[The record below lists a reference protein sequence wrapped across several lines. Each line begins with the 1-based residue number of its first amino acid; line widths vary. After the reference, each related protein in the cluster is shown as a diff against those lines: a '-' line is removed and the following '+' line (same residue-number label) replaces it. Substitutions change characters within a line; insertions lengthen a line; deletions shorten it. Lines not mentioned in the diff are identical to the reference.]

1 VTGKYMEENM
11 HELPSL
17 YFDSGRIRI
26 ESLFR
31 AEKTLAEISAGS
43 PDKMPQKVR
52 DVYGGLCF
60 PPAPAE
66 RPYTFASIVL
76 SSDGKM
82 AFGDDPKGPVIA
94 SANKLDPDGALADF
108 WVLNMLRSYADAVIM
123 GARTL
128 QAEPE
133 AAACVFCRELARDRL
148 AVMHKKSRHPL
159 NVVVSFDGTDIPL
172 DHAIFNYPDLT
183 LMIATSEAGGVHLDK
198 SLGSRRRRIFG
209 PYRDASAITGS
220 PGGEPSPDLAEIRS
234 AVEDPEVLPI
244 LLTGSGSQ
252 TDSVLLL
259 LALRLIGVERLCV
272 EAPSYMWHLLN
283 NRCMDEMFI
292 NYSMLFA
299 GGPASPG
306 AAGPFTSLVHPH
318 AELLML
324 GMHQH
329 NFIYTRQKLR
339 YD

>member
-1 VTGKYMEENM
+1 MREP
-11 HELPSL
+11 PSL
-17 YFDSGRIRI
+17 RFDSGSIRI
-26 ESLFR
+26 EPLFR
-31 AEKTLAEISAGS
+31 AEEALAEISALS
-43 PDKMPQKVR
+43 PDRMPQKVC

-60 PPAPAE
+60 PPAPAA
-66 RPYTFASIVL
+66 RPYTFASLVL

-108 WVLNMLRSYADAVIM
+108 WVLNMLRAYADAVIM

-133 AAACVFCRELARDRL
+133 TAAYVFCGELADDRI
-148 AVMHKKSRHPL
+148 AVMRKKSRHPL

-172 DHAIFNYPDLT
+172 DHAVFDSRGLSS
-183 LMIATSEAGGVHLDK
+183 MIATSEAGGAYLDK
-198 SLGSRRRRIFG
+198 ALGKRRRRIFG
-209 PYRDASAITGS
+209 PYRDAAGS
-220 PGGEPSPDLAEIRS
+220 SGKELSSDLAEIRL
-234 AVEDPEVLPI
+234 AMEDPEVLPV
-244 LLTGSGSQ
+244 LLTGSGNRP
-252 TDSVLLL
+252 DSGLLL
-259 LALRLIGVERLCV
+259 LTLRLTGVERLCV

-283 NRCMDEMFI
+283 NRAMDEMFI

-299 GGPASPG
+299 GGPASLG

-318 AELLML
+318 VELLMM
-324 GMHQH
+324 GIHRR